1 MKTIF
6 PMKIITI
13 FLLLLASLTKAQ
25 TKIKTVTKTP
35 VSKTKTTT
43 ATVSN
48 NVQQSVDR
56 GKEVYHKYC
65 LACHQADGGGV
76 TNLNPPFVQEW
87 AGGDKSR
94 IIRMILK
101 GSKGTVEID
110 GDKFSN
116 PMAAQPYLTDQ
127 QLADVLTFVRNN
139 FGVKAS
145 PVTAA
150 EVKAV
155 RAKTLGH

>member
-1 MKTIF
+1 MKLMMI
-6 PMKIITI
+6 
-13 FLLLLASLTKAQ
+13 LLFVLPSVLNAQ
-25 TKIKTVTKTP
+25 TKIKTIVKAP
-35 VSKTKTTT
+35 GSKTKVTSS
-43 ATVSN
+43 TVGN
-48 NVQQSVDR
+48 TVQQSIDR

-101 GSKGTVEID
+101 GSKGQVEID

-139 FGVKAS
+139 FGIKAS
-145 PVTAA
+145 AVTAT

-155 RAKTLGH
+155 RAKTK

>member
-1 MKTIF
+1 MRL
-6 PMKIITI
+6 MMI
-13 FLLLLASLTKAQ
+13 FLFVLPSVLNAQ
-25 TKIKTVTKTP
+25 TKIKTITKTP
-35 VSKTKTTT
+35 VSKIKVTTS
-43 ATVSN
+43 TVSN
-48 NVQQSVDR
+48 TVQQSIDR

-87 AGGDKSR
+87 AGGNKSR

-155 RAKTLGH
+155 RAKTK